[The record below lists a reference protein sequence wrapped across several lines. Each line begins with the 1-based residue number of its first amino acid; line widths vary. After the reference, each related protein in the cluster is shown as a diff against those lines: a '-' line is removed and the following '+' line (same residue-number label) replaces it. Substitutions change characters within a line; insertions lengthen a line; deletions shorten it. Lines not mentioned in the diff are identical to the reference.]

1 MVSPSPQAL
10 SRSGD
15 RIRAISSTAPDAVAL
30 RSGVLDELRT
40 SFAFDAHVWLLTD
53 PVTGVGCAP
62 LAHVPLSDDLPMLI
76 RLKYL
81 TDINRWTALARGPHH
96 ARSLLQ
102 ATGNEPVRSLIWRE
116 ILRDHEVV
124 DVLSIVFA
132 DRHGCWGFLDLW
144 RQKPAAAFDPA
155 LTAFLADLSPSVTAG
170 LRRCQAETFAA
181 PARPVQ
187 REMGPV
193 VLVLDDGLQVTGQT
207 EASRDWLG
215 LLVPPPPGRA
225 PIPASAYNVAAQLI
239 AFERGIDANPPRA
252 RVHLID
258 GVWLTLRAAR
268 LSGSPGS
275 QGSIAV
281 TIEESSQADR
291 LEIFS
296 LAFGLSGRERELVEL
311 LAAGG
316 DTREVANRL
325 FVTEHTVQDHL
336 KSIFEKTSTRSRRTL
351 LSRAL
356 GMRPRP
362 RGEVTADARIDDAAE
377 KRGN

>member
-1 MVSPSPQAL
+1 MASPTAQAL

-15 RIRAISSTAPDAVAL
+15 RIRAISSSAPDAVAL
-30 RSGVLDELRT
+30 RSAVLDELRT

-144 RQKPAAAFDPA
+144 RQKPAD
-155 LTAFLADLSPSVTAG
+155 S
-170 LRRCQAETFAA
+170 
-181 PARPVQ
+181 
-187 REMGPV
+187 
-193 VLVLDDGLQVTGQT
+193 
-207 EASRDWLG
+207 
-215 LLVPPPPGRA
+215 
-225 PIPASAYNVAAQLI
+225 
-239 AFERGIDANPPRA
+239 
-252 RVHLID
+252 
-258 GVWLTLRAAR
+258 
-268 LSGSPGS
+268 
-275 QGSIAV
+275 
-281 TIEESSQADR
+281 